1 LKRHIHVTGD
11 VKNTGDVQLRIARA
25 YMHLYDSNGA
35 LIDKGMSIITNLDAG
50 DTTDFT
56 VTGYGK
62 KYDMADSYDVV
73 LNHQV

>member
-1 LKRHIHVTGD
+1 
-11 VKNTGDVQLRIARA
+11 
-25 YMHLYDSNGA
+25 MHLYDSNGA